1 MQLRPADNDTLW
13 YLMQQFSSAAALK
26 QWGGEGFAFPI
37 RRQQFLSHL
46 LLKDTQGF
54 CLQNPQGQFI
64 GFGQLCDRFGCHHLA
79 RLLILPP
86 YRGKGLAACLIKA
99 LIAKG
104 LAVDPK
110 RDISLYVFG
119 DNLAARRCYQ
129 RLGFQE
135 ATHPAEFRADLLF
148 MRLSNAQAQQLLSDS
163 HANHHRDSHTA
174 ARETIG

>member
-1 MQLRPADNDTLW
+1 MHLRPADNDTLW
-13 YLMQQFSSAAALK
+13 HLMQQFSSAASLK

-46 LLKDTQGF
+46 LLNNTAGFRLQG
-54 CLQNPQGQFI
+54 PDGQFV

-104 LAVDPK
+104 LAIDPK
-110 RDISLYVFG
+110 RDVSLYVFA
-119 DNLAARRCYQ
+119 DNLAALRCYQ

-135 ATHPAEFRADLLF
+135 ATQPAEFRADLLF
-148 MRLSNAQAQQLLSDS
+148 MRLSNAKAHQLIDGS
-163 HANHHRDSHTA
+163 HHCRHS
-174 ARETIG
+174 G